1 MNFNPRSSE
10 NIKLLL
16 LSSRHYSRLRVPQTN
31 LLYIYISRDD
41 SRKET
46 GPENPTCILIK
57 LYAIAAVTL
66 AARQRIRTEM
76 EYHVDRFY
84 IYIYV
89 QREDSQWKDQ
99 TGLETDAEETR
110 GDKHRSRRRKER
122 EGEGQRW
129 REIKTE
135 RERGVE
141 TERKLLEVSGN
152 WR

>member
-1 MNFNPRSSE
+1 MFHKQ
-10 NIKLLL
+10 I
-16 LSSRHYSRLRVPQTN
+16 YFIYT
-31 LLYIYISRDD
+31 YISRDD

-122 EGEGQRW
+122 EGEEEMERN
-129 REIKTE
+129 KD

>member
-31 LLYIYISRDD
+31 LLYISRDD
-41 SRKET
+41 SKKET

-122 EGEGQRW
+122 EGEEEMERN
-129 REIKTE
+129 KD

>member
-1 MNFNPRSSE
+1 MFHKQ
-10 NIKLLL
+10 ICFI
-16 LSSRHYSRLRVPQTN
+16 YT
-31 LLYIYISRDD
+31 YISRDD

-99 TGLETDAEETR
+99 TGLETDAGETR

-135 RERGVE
+135 RER
-141 TERKLLEVSGN
+141 SGD
-152 WR
+152 RAQIT

>member
-1 MNFNPRSSE
+1 
-10 NIKLLL
+10 
-16 LSSRHYSRLRVPQTN
+16 
-31 LLYIYISRDD
+31 
-41 SRKET
+41 
-46 GPENPTCILIK
+46 
-57 LYAIAAVTL
+57 
-66 AARQRIRTEM
+66 M

-99 TGLETDAEETR
+99 TGLETDAGETR

-135 RERGVE
+135 REE
-141 TERKLLEVSGN
+141 
-152 WR
+152 WRPSANYLRFPATGAN

>member
-31 LLYIYISRDD
+31 LLYISRDD
-41 SRKET
+41 SKKET

-76 EYHVDRFY
+76 EYHVDRRLY
-84 IYIYV
+84 IYIYICTERGFAV
-89 QREDSQWKDQ
+89 EGSNGAR
-99 TGLETDAEETR
+99 TDARETR

>member
-31 LLYIYISRDD
+31 LLYISRDD
-41 SRKET
+41 SKKET

-84 IYIYV
+84 IYIYMY
-89 QREDSQWKDQ
+89 
-99 TGLETDAEETR
+99 
-110 GDKHRSRRRKER
+110 
-122 EGEGQRW
+122 
-129 REIKTE
+129 
-135 RERGVE
+135 RERIRSGRIKRGSKQTRKKHGEINTGVGGE
-141 TERKLLEVSGN
+141 KKGRGKDKDGEK
-152 WR
+152 